1 MSFVFNVI
9 SKSQNEENV
18 EPMDPF
24 KESTMD
30 ASPIKKTDSSLQV
43 NQQDSSKIIESP
55 KPAEDG
61 FVNLPSPSAK
71 MTPIWTGGIR
81 GSERVA
87 TKKSQLEEVKRTL
100 QEKEKPQMKPSASVV
115 CKPPTPAPSP
125 PTSASKSPAPKSP
138 KLHPVWT
145 GGVRGSTRVA
155 EKMSVLELEVEK
167 QRAEEKIKALKKLPK
182 ICQKCAE
189 AKRNKR
195 KLSTSTPSDPMERV
209 WNKPIPDFSDSKRWV
224 KIKLPE
230 GVEMSSS
237 ESFDSPISWKKKV
250 EDLKVSL
257 EAVMNSNPN
266 SPEEL
271 ERNREILEK
280 GQAVMLELLVN
291 QASSPPE
298 SKEVLVSMFPFV
310 KFEKQIF
317 PATSPEVEADRASS
331 VSPMREDRSSS
342 SSSTTSSG
350 SLSWPQ
356 GNQMVAQMFRNEQ
369 EATFYASSAPTF
381 YQAHRSLQ
389 HPDFSNNYQWNH
401 FYASLNPCHPQ
412 YPTYYTMQVP
422 SQPKNLNNTSRFLK
436 NEYHS
441 SHTEQHLIKQ
451 QRLQKWKVIFK
462 KNPFPSKE
470 ELKHLAEE
478 AGMKKN

>member
-1 MSFVFNVI
+1 MSSVFNVI
-9 SKSQNEENV
+9 PQSQNEENV
-18 EPMDPF
+18 EPMNNF
-24 KESTMD
+24 KEPSID
-30 ASPIKKTDSSLQV
+30 ASPNKKDDSSHQV
-43 NQQDSSKIIESP
+43 NHQDSSKIIESP

-61 FVNLPSPSAK
+61 FVNLPSPSPK
-71 MTPIWTGGIR
+71 MTPIWTGGVR

-87 TKKSQLEEVKRTL
+87 TKKSQLEKLNGPL
-100 QEKEKPQMKPSASVV
+100 QENERPQMKPSTSVV
-115 CKPPTPAPSP
+115 A
-125 PTSASKSPAPKSP
+125 PAPKPP

-182 ICQKCAE
+182 ICRRCAE

-195 KLSTSTPSDPMERV
+195 KLSTSTPSDPVERI
-209 WNKPIPDFSDSKRWV
+209 WNRPIPDFSDSKRWV

-237 ESFDSPISWKKKV
+237 SLESWNKKV

-280 GQAVMLELLVN
+280 GQAV
-291 QASSPPE
+291 
-298 SKEVLVSMFPFV
+298 
-310 KFEKQIF
+310 I
-317 PATSPEVEADRASS
+317 RASN
-331 VSPMREDRSSS
+331 VFPQRKGRSSS
-342 SSSTTSSG
+342 SSSTTSSE

-356 GNQMVAQMFRNEQ
+356 GNQMVPQMFRNEQ
-369 EATFYASSAPTF
+369 EPTSYASNGPNF
-381 YQAHRSLQ
+381 YQSHRSLQ
-389 HPDFSNNYQWNH
+389 HPEFSNYYRWNH

-412 YPTYYTMQVP
+412 YPTSYTMQVL
-422 SQPKNLNNTSRFLK
+422 SQPKNLNNTSRFSN
-436 NEYHS
+436 NEHYS
-441 SHTEQHLIKQ
+441 SHIQQQLTKQ
-451 QRLQKWKVIFK
+451 QRLQKWKVIFER
-462 KNPFPSKE
+462 NPFPSAHHSMS
-470 ELKHLAEE
+470 L
-478 AGMKKN
+478 MFSIR